1 MGVRSEVSTVSR
13 KDYYAILG
21 IPTRENQT
29 GIKGAFRE
37 LAQRYHPDR
46 AGVHSTKRF
55 QDIAEAY
62 QTLGDRERRAA
73 YDQSRRRAAEET
85 PVHPAEPAW
94 GVPVEPFEA
103 QPEAFQDDQPRRPS
117 ARFSVMDDF
126 IGTSP
131 LHEAVFHAFRKSFDD
146 RRPRKFARLDPLNL
160 VIGLSRE
167 EARSGVDMTLGVPVV
182 SPCAHCHGS
191 GRLWLYA
198 CSRCRGGGWVTS
210 QDAVQVRIPA
220 MVDDGTLIEVPLRG
234 LGIES
239 VYLRLLVRVAEYGI

>member
-1 MGVRSEVSTVSR
+1 MGARSEVNTMSR

-21 IPTRENQT
+21 IPTRESQI

-62 QTLGDRERRAA
+62 KTLGDRERRAA
-73 YDQSRRRAAEET
+73 YDRSRRRAGEET
-85 PVHPAEPAW
+85 PPRPAEAKW
-94 GVPVEPFEA
+94 DTPVEPFEA
-103 QPEAFQDDQPRRPS
+103 DPEDFQRHPTRRPS
-117 ARFSVMDDF
+117 GQFSVMDDF
-126 IGTSP
+126 VGTSP
-131 LHEAVFHAFRKSFDD
+131 LHETIFNAFRKCFDD
-146 RRPRKFARLDPLNL
+146 RHPRKFTRLDPLNL

-167 EARSGVDMTLGVPVV
+167 EARSGVDVTLGVPVV

-191 GRLWLYA
+191 GHLWLYS
-198 CSRCRGGGWVTS
+198 CSRCGGTGWVTS
-210 QDAVQVRIPA
+210 EDAVQVRIPA
-220 MVDDGTLIEVPLRG
+220 MVDDGTVIEIPLRG